1 MKLYKVKVQ
10 ISQAPGGGT
19 SYTYPQ
25 AYWDSLL
32 RPLVY
37 ESENSYATV
46 KARKALGDFTEFVLC
61 LCEDETKFVPDP
73 AFVEVTALEADALGK
88 LWSKPITQPNGI
100 VKQFDINEHI

>member
-1 MKLYKVKVQ
+1 MKLYKVKVN
-10 ISQAPGGGT
+10 ISQSVGGGT

-25 AYWDSLL
+25 AYWDSHL

-46 KARKALGDFTEFVLC
+46 KARKTLGNFTEFILC
-61 LCEDETKFVPDP
+61 LCEDETKFVPHPD
-73 AFVEVTALEADALGK
+73 FTEVSMLEADALGK
-88 LWSKPITQPNGI
+88 LWSKSINQNGI